1 MIFRPE
7 CYRFTTSRYPWH
19 WPLSLYL
26 EAVDVQMYKSDC
38 AVGDLQSNQ
47 LLGTA
52 PATGH
57 TYTASISVLYGI
69 DDPGTQEL
77 ESD

>member
-1 MIFRPE
+1 
-7 CYRFTTSRYPWH
+7 
-19 WPLSLYL
+19 
-26 EAVDVQMYKSDC
+26 MYKSDC